1 MISLHGTVAV
11 GELSRQFSL
20 DVGSEIVGVFG
31 ANGIGKTSLLRT
43 IAGLCPLG
51 EGELKV
57 NGVIVDAS
65 AKHLFVQPE
74 LRNIGMVFQDH
85 SLFPFM
91 TALDNAAFP
100 LTMRGMKRNVAR
112 KMAMETLEQFG
123 VANVAEQL
131 APTLSG
137 GQSQRVAVARA
148 LIGDPCV
155 VLLDE
160 PLSAIDE
167 RSRNEVRSVIANKLS
182 VLGVP
187 TLIVSH
193 DQSDIVG
200 LCSRVERL
208 NGE

>member
-11 GELSRQFSL
+11 GEFSRQFSL
-20 DVGSEIVGVFG
+20 DVGNEIVGVFG

-57 NGVIVDAS
+57 NGAVVDAPT
-65 AKHLFVQPE
+65 KHLFVQPE

-112 KMAMETLEQFG
+112 KVAMETLEQFG

-137 GQSQRVAVARA
+137 GQSQRVAIVRA
-148 LIGDPCV
+148 LVGSPQA

-160 PLSAIDE
+160 PLSAIDDE
-167 RSRNEVRSVIANKLS
+167 SRETVRNQIREHLNR
-182 VLGVP
+182 LGVSA
-187 TLIVSH
+187 IVVSH
-193 DQSDIVG
+193 DRADLDH
-200 LCSRVERL
+200 LCSRIENYTR
-208 NGE
+208 

>member
-11 GELSRQFSL
+11 GEFSRHFSL
-20 DVGSEIVGVFG
+20 DVGNEIVGIFG

-43 IAGLCPLG
+43 VAGLCPLS
-51 EGELKV
+51 EGELCV
-57 NGVIVDAS
+57 NGVVVDDP
-65 AKHLFVQPE
+65 AKNLFVQPE

-100 LTMRGMKRNVAR
+100 LVMRGMKRSAAR
-112 KMAMETLEQFG
+112 KLANEMMEQFG
-123 VANVAEQL
+123 VAHVAEQL

-137 GQSQRVAVARA
+137 GQSQRVAIVRA
-148 LIGDPCV
+148 LVGAPRA

-167 RSRNEVRSVIANKLS
+167 ESREGVRNLIREHLS
-182 VLGVP
+182 RLGVSA
-187 TLIVSH
+187 IVVSH
-193 DQSDIVG
+193 DRADLDH
-200 LCSRVERL
+200 LCTRIENYTR
-208 NGE
+208 

>member
-11 GELSRQFSL
+11 GEFSRHFSL

-43 IAGLCPLG
+43 IAGLCTLS
-51 EGELKV
+51 EGELSV
-57 NGVIVDAS
+57 NGVIADAP

-91 TALDNAAFP
+91 TALDNASFP
-100 LTMRGMKRNVAR
+100 LVMRGMKRSAAR
-112 KMAMETLEQFG
+112 KLANEMMEQFG
-123 VANVAEQL
+123 VAHVAEQL

-137 GQSQRVAVARA
+137 GQSQRVAIVRA
-148 LIGDPCV
+148 LAGAPQA

-167 RSRNEVRSVIANKLS
+167 ESREGVRNLIREHLGR
-182 VLGVP
+182 LGVSA
-187 TLIVSH
+187 IVVSH
-193 DQSDIVG
+193 DRADLDH
-200 LCSRVERL
+200 LCTRIENYTR
-208 NGE
+208 

>member
-11 GELSRQFSL
+11 GEFSRQFSL
-20 DVGSEIVGVFG
+20 DVGNEIVGVFG

-51 EGELKV
+51 EGELIV
-57 NGVIVDAS
+57 NGVIVDAP
-65 AKHLFVQPE
+65 AMHLFVQPE

-112 KMAMETLEQFG
+112 KVASEMMDQFG
-123 VANVAEQL
+123 VANVAQQL

-137 GQSQRVAVARA
+137 GQSQRVAIVRA
-148 LIGDPCV
+148 LVGSPQA

-160 PLSAIDE
+160 PLSAIDDE
-167 RSRNEVRSVIANKLS
+167 SRETVRNQIREHLNR
-182 VLGVP
+182 LGVSA
-187 TLIVSH
+187 IVVSH
-193 DQSDIVG
+193 DRADLDH
-200 LCSRVERL
+200 LCSRIENYTR
-208 NGE
+208 

>member
-11 GELSRQFSL
+11 GEFSRQFSL
-20 DVGSEIVGVFG
+20 DVGNEIVGVFG

-51 EGELKV
+51 EGELNV
-57 NGVIVDAS
+57 NGEIVDAP

-74 LRNIGMVFQDH
+74 SRNIGMVFQDH

-100 LTMRGMKRNVAR
+100 LTMRGMKRKVAR
-112 KMAMETLEQFG
+112 KLAMEVLEQFG

-137 GQSQRVAVARA
+137 GQSQRVAIVRA
-148 LIGDPCV
+148 LIGNPQA

-167 RSRNEVRSVIANKLS
+167 ESRESVRNQIREHLDR
-182 VLGVP
+182 LGVSA
-187 TLIVSH
+187 IVVSH
-193 DQSDIVG
+193 DRADLDH
-200 LCSRVERL
+200 LCTRIENYTR
-208 NGE
+208 

>member
-11 GELSRQFSL
+11 GEFSRQFSL
-20 DVGSEIVGVFG
+20 DVGNEIVGVFG

-51 EGELKV
+51 EGELIV
-57 NGVIVDAS
+57 NGVIVDAP

-74 LRNIGMVFQDH
+74 SRNIGMVFQDH

-112 KMAMETLEQFG
+112 KTAMEMLEQFG
-123 VANVAEQL
+123 GANVAEQL

-137 GQSQRVAVARA
+137 GQSQRVAIVRA
-148 LIGDPCV
+148 LVGGPQA

-167 RSRNEVRSVIANKLS
+167 ESRESVRNQIREHLHR
-182 VLGVP
+182 LGVSA
-187 TLIVSH
+187 IVVSH
-193 DQSDIVG
+193 DRADLDH
-200 LCSRVERL
+200 LCTRIENYTR
-208 NGE
+208 

>member
-11 GELSRQFSL
+11 GEFSRQFSL
-20 DVGSEIVGVFG
+20 DVGNEIVGVFG

-51 EGELKV
+51 EGELIV
-57 NGVIVDAS
+57 NGVIVDAP
-65 AKHLFVQPE
+65 AMHLFVQPE

-100 LTMRGMKRNVAR
+100 LTMRGMKRNVGR
-112 KMAMETLEQFG
+112 KVAMETLEQFG
-123 VANVAEQL
+123 VANVAQQL

-137 GQSQRVAVARA
+137 GQSQRVAIVRA
-148 LIGDPCV
+148 LVGSPQA

-160 PLSAIDE
+160 PLSAIDDE
-167 RSRNEVRSVIANKLS
+167 SRESVRNQIREHLDR
-182 VLGVP
+182 LGVSAVV
-187 TLIVSH
+187 VSH
-193 DQSDIVG
+193 DRADLDH
-200 LCSRVERL
+200 LCTRIENYTR
-208 NGE
+208 

>member
-11 GELSRQFSL
+11 GEFSRHFSL

-43 IAGLCPLG
+43 IAGLCTLS
-51 EGELKV
+51 EGELSM
-57 NGVIVDAS
+57 NGVIADAP

-91 TALDNAAFP
+91 TALDNASFP
-100 LTMRGMKRNVAR
+100 LVMRGMKRSAAR
-112 KMAMETLEQFG
+112 KLANEMMEQFG
-123 VANVAEQL
+123 VAHVAEQL

-137 GQSQRVAVARA
+137 GQSQRVAIVRA
-148 LIGDPCV
+148 LAGAPQA

-167 RSRNEVRSVIANKLS
+167 ESREGVRNLIREHLGR
-182 VLGVP
+182 LGVSA
-187 TLIVSH
+187 IVVSH
-193 DQSDIVG
+193 DRADLDH
-200 LCSRVERL
+200 LCTRIENYTR
-208 NGE
+208 